1 VLYFT
6 VSADLTKIDLHTHTT
21 ASDGALPP
29 AELLRKAASVGIG
42 TLAITDH
49 DTVAALSEALP
60 VARQL
65 GVRLVPGVEFG
76 AYVNGV
82 EVHMLGYLF
91 NPGHPTLLQKLQE
104 LREGRL
110 DRGKLM
116 VSKLNALGVGIS
128 WERVEQI
135 ATGESVGRPH
145 VAQALIEAGYAA
157 SVDDAFDKYLG
168 RGRPAYVE
176 RTQLSPEACI
186 ALIHQA
192 GGVAVL
198 AHPTWVRNV
207 EELLPDIVAAGLDGI
222 ETYYGVYGPDIITW
236 LEGLARQF
244 DLVPTGGSDY
254 HGFEGLAHAELG
266 SVSVPPECF
275 AELELR
281 ANRQQA
287 VHRGQ

>member
-1 VLYFT
+1 MLYFT
-6 VSADLTKIDLHTHTT
+6 VSTNLAKIDLHTHTT
-21 ASDGALPP
+21 ASDGVLAP
-29 AELLRKAASVGIG
+29 AELVRKAAGVGIG
-42 TLAITDH
+42 TLAMTDH

-60 VARQL
+60 VAREL
-65 GVRLVPGVEFG
+65 GVRLVSGVEFG
-76 AYVNGV
+76 AYVDGA

-91 NPGHPTLLQKLQE
+91 NPGHPLLLLRLQE

-116 VSKLNALGVGIS
+116 LSKLAQLGVYVP
-128 WERVEQI
+128 WQRVEQI
-135 ATGESVGRPH
+135 AAGGSVGRPH
-145 VAQALIEAGYAA
+145 VAQALVEAGFAA

-176 RTQLSPEACI
+176 RTQLSPADCI
-186 ALIHQA
+186 DLVHQA

-207 EELLPDIVAAGLDGI
+207 EELLPGIVAAGLDGI
-222 ETYYGVYGPDIITW
+222 ETYYGVYGPDIIAW
-236 LEGLARQF
+236 LEGLAAKYN
-244 DLVPTGGSDY
+244 LAPTGGSDY

-275 AELELR
+275 AELERR
-281 ANRQQA
+281 ANASSR
-287 VHRGQ
+287 